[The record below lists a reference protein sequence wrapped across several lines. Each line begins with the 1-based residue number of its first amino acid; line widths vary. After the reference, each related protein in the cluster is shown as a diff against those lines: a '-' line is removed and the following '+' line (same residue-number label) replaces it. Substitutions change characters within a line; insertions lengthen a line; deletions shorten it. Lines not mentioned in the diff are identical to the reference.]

1 MHVKEGDVAFN
12 LRGAE
17 CVQVAAILIQ
27 VSLSAAEHTLTQI
40 GAPLLSMPILLAPL
54 ALCSEFLISPIPWAV
69 NCLDHV
75 RDVAR

>member
-12 LRGAE
+12 LGGAE
-17 CVQVAAILIQ
+17 CMRAAAILIQ

-40 GAPLLSMPILLAPL
+40 GAPLLSMPISLAPL
-54 ALCSEFLISPIPWAV
+54 TLCSEFLIGPIPWAV
-69 NCLDHV
+69 NCLDHA